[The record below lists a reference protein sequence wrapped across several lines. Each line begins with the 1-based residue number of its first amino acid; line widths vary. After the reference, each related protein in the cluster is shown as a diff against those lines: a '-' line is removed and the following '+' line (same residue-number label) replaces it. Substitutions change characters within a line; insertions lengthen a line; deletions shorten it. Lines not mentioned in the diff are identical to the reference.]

1 MTTDEELEKMRPQ
14 AWVPYGNHIWVKRDD
29 YETLEEF
36 AREQALSLADVES
49 ENARLAPVI
58 AWIRENHVKKH
69 DSDTLDVDHGPI
81 VEWDYCDWCA
91 DHGLPED
98 WPCMFVLALATVPAA
113 PAGASAEAGAAQ
125 RSYSA
130 CCACDGTGRRRGVV
144 CDNCNGT
151 CCSYHYKGVDPSCG
165 SCRIA

>member
-1 MTTDEELEKMRPQ
+1 MNELEYKLQVAQQITRQ
-14 AWVPYGNHIWVKRDD
+14 WRRAHDEVA
-29 YETLEEF
+29 
-36 AREQALSLADVES
+36 ARLASVES

-98 WPCMFVLALATVPAA
+98 WPCMFVLALATTPAA
-113 PAGASAEAGAAQ
+113 TAGGSAEDVG
-125 RSYSA
+125 
-130 CCACDGTGRRRGVV
+130 
-144 CDNCNGT
+144 
-151 CCSYHYKGVDPSCG
+151 
-165 SCRIA
+165 